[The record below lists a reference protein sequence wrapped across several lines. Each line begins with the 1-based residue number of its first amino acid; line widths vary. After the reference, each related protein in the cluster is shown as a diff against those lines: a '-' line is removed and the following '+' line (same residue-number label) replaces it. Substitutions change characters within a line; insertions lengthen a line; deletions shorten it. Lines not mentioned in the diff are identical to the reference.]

1 MNFKKLASFI
11 WKTNF
16 ERAGLG
22 TTFKPTFTKVIGIED
37 TNDYNNIL
45 RFLYKKAEEFT
56 GCVFFA
62 EEIPCSQDFDMITY
76 LSGEL
81 NHMDINALKDCDI
94 SLFDNPE
101 INKTFLTNLDIIVR
115 MCEKHDGFRNQSVKI
130 DFIVKMMLWMY
141 AYVKPIETTLLDSTC
156 AKCIYYGS
164 IMQHE
169 SYFLVLLYLMGM
181 DVLYINPLRDE
192 METLP
197 KLDFIEVINSQ
208 NISQIGNIMDRI
220 NNAADVNLDISTT
233 AQLMDE
239 IQEQIFNGGNVYR
252 PWQLKEYPIAPLK
265 KPITIYDLQNNI
277 SEPAKVR
284 DGFTV
289 SNNVVSTTNV
299 FFQVD
304 GIPNDLDEYKTLYSK
319 CAQDNALV
327 LTDKGQSLIQG
338 NLQQEEIL
346 QLVFCKIGNGVY
358 SLDELR
364 KLLFYKWRGYNSH
377 VEKKLFEALNR
388 VLSFS
393 LFQSR
398 LSEQDEFSFVGD
410 ILSIS
415 EQIIK
420 LLDNYDYSDKIPKV
434 VIFLENEDFIDERIT
449 RMLCYIFE
457 LGFDVVILNPSGLK
471 SISSVVNQNSFSQH
485 RYDKMVYDLAIDQIK
500 GKRKSKGFFRSL
512 FQ

>member
-1 MNFKKLASFI
+1 MSFKKLAGLI

-22 TTFKPTFTKVIGIED
+22 AIFKPVFMKVIGIED

-62 EEIPCSQDFDMITY
+62 DEVPCSQDFDMITY

-81 NHMDINALKDCDI
+81 NYMDISNLSVCDI
-94 SLFDNPE
+94 SLFDNSE
-101 INKTFLTNLDIIVR
+101 INKAFLSNLDIIVK
-115 MCEKHDGFRNQSVKI
+115 MYEEHEGFRNQSVKI
-130 DFIVKMMLWMY
+130 DFIVKMMMWMH
-141 AYVKPIETTLLDSTC
+141 AYVKPIEQTLLDSTC

-164 IMQHE
+164 IMPHE
-169 SYFLVLLYLMGM
+169 SYFLLLLYLMGM

-192 METLP
+192 MKCLP
-197 KLDFIEVINSQ
+197 QLDFIEVMNSQ
-208 NISQIGNIMDRI
+208 NISQIDNIMDRI
-220 NNAADVNLDISTT
+220 NNAVDVNLSISTT

-239 IQEQIFNGGNVYR
+239 IQEQIFNDGNVYR
-252 PWQLKEYPIAPLK
+252 PWQLKDHQVSPLK

-284 DGFTV
+284 DGFRASGNLV
-289 SNNVVSTTNV
+289 YTTNV

-304 GIPNDLDEYKTLYSK
+304 GIPNDLEEYKTLYSK
-319 CAQDNALV
+319 CAQENALV
-327 LTDKGQSLIQG
+327 LTDKGQSLISS
-338 NLQQEEIL
+338 NLQPDEIL
-346 QLVFCKIGNGVY
+346 QLVFCRIGNGVY
-358 SLDELR
+358 DLDELR
-364 KLLFYKWRGYNSH
+364 KLPFYKWRRYHSH
-377 VEKKLFEALNR
+377 VENNLFNAITR
-388 VLSFS
+388 TLSS
-393 LFQSR
+393 MFQGG
-398 LSEQDEFSFVGD
+398 LSESDEFNFIGD

-415 EQIIK
+415 EDIIK

-434 VIFLENEDFIDERIT
+434 VIFLENEDFISERTI

-471 SISSVVNQNSFSQH
+471 SISSIVDRGSFSQF
-485 RYDKMVYDLAIDQIK
+485 RYDKMVYDLTLEQVK
-500 GKRKSKGFFRSL
+500 KKKPKGFFRSL
-512 FQ
+512 FQY